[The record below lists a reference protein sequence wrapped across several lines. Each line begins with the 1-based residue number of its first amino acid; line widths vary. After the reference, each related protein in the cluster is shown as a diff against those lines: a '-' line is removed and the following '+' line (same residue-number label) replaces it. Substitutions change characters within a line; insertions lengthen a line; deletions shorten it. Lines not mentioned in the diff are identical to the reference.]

1 MMMTSPDTSTR
12 PARDPNDYG
21 PCEARGLRVLE
32 DGADPEDPN
41 RTTRRARVSCLYD
54 TAWRKG
60 HLTADE
66 RNACDRY
73 AALVEAAGGACE
85 DRGEYVG
92 DRPAPHLR
100 DGGML
105 TRVAAQAIVTDA
117 EAAVGI
123 CGKRM
128 LRGFVLAN
136 LPAEQIALS
145 EGVNRHIAAGLVLA
159 AVRRLTEHWD
169 KSAPDQKKHSP
180 EK

>member
-1 MMMTSPDTSTR
+1 MMTMTSPDTTTR
-12 PARDPNDYG
+12 TRYPNDYG
-21 PCEARGLRVLE
+21 PPEASGLRVIE
-32 DGADPEDPN
+32 EGADPENPN
-41 RTTRRARVSCLYD
+41 QTTRRARVSCLYD

-117 EAAVGI
+117 DVAVGI
-123 CGKRM
+123 CGQRM
-128 LRGFVLAN
+128 LRGFILAN

-159 AVRRLTEHWD
+159 AVRRLAEHWA
-169 KSAPDQKKHSP
+169 KSAPDRRDNRD
-180 EK
+180 